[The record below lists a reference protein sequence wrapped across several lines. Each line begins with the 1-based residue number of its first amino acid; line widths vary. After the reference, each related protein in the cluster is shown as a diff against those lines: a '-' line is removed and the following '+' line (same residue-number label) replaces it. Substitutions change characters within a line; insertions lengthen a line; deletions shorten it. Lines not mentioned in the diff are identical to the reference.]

1 MPRVAGKRPASEAD
15 AADLFRRGGPKAI
28 RVASVGDAAGA
39 ATADARL
46 ADDDDDS
53 HLAPPPDPDASSALL
68 DARDDGGALAAHP
81 RLLARL
87 RNLCAAWRAPAWI
100 SPNAVSVA
108 AWRERPGVAEVLRR
122 RGKHLAKLGYSCGP
136 RLFLHPEETLFLVET
151 QRLVL
156 FASETGEGAARPMS
170 VAATRRLC
178 VGNDDWNDDGGN
190 DDDDG
195 KTKRPE
201 SENPRFEPHRSSRAR
216 RVSESRYRVF
226 AHLLR
231 RGLFARRF
239 DAPFAVA
246 AKTRGGAV
254 DHERAR
260 GGGAWAPD
268 EEYRRTGGMRAEDF
282 AEEASEASEAEK
294 AEEAEENASK
304 ASEAEENASKASEAE
319 ENASRASEAEKIF
332 DASKKTKM
340 TQSPAAASEEDAR
353 RAWWPSA
360 RAPGSAWGGAPG
372 VASPSTST
380 RSNRLRTDFEP
391 APSPSAAATLAD
403 RPVYQVYRPSAGG
416 AAAFSKKN
424 PPDVA
429 FVVFLSEDAN
439 SADENRRARSG
450 RVLRRTSKDFG
461 ERTFEEDFGED
472 AAPDAA
478 RVAAATRAVKAAG
491 GGLERAATVFA
502 RVVEDTV
509 VMHAAESA

>member
-28 RVASVGDAAGA
+28 RVASVGDAADAAGA

-178 VGNDDWNDDGGN
+178 VGDGDWNDDDGN
-190 DDDDG
+190 DDDG
-195 KTKRPE
+195 GETKRPE
-201 SENPRFEPHRSSRAR
+201 SENPRFEPHRSSRAA

-268 EEYRRTGGMRAEDF
+268 EEYHRTGGMRAE
-282 AEEASEASEAEK
+282 EAE
-294 AEEAEENASK
+294 
-304 ASEAEENASKASEAE
+304 EAEENASKASEAE

-332 DASKKTKM
+332 DASKKNKM

-360 RAPGSAWGGAPG
+360 RAPGSAWGGEPE
-372 VASPSTST
+372 VASPSPST
-380 RSNRLRTDFEP
+380 RSNRLRTDF
-391 APSPSAAATLAD
+391 AD

-450 RVLRRTSKDFG
+450 RGLRRPSKDFG

-478 RVAAATRAVKAAG
+478 RVAAAARAVKAAG

>member
-28 RVASVGDAAGA
+28 RVASVGDAAGAATA

-246 AKTRGGAV
+246 AKSRGGAV

-268 EEYRRTGGMRAEDF
+268 EEYRRTGGMRAEE
-282 AEEASEASEAEK
+282 AEEAEENASK
-294 AEEAEENASK
+294 ASEAEENASK

-332 DASKKTKM
+332 DASKKNKM
-340 TQSPAAASEEDAR
+340 TQSPAAASEGDAR

-360 RAPGSAWGGAPG
+360 RAPGSAWGGEPG

-380 RSNRLRTDFEP
+380 RSNRLPTDF
-391 APSPSAAATLAD
+391 AD

>member
-156 FASETGEGAARPMS
+156 FASDTGEGAARPMS

-190 DDDDG
+190 DDDDDG
-195 KTKRPE
+195 KAKRAE
-201 SENPRFEPHRSSRAR
+201 SENPRFEPHRSSRTA

-246 AKTRGGAV
+246 AKSRGGAV

-268 EEYRRTGGMRAEDF
+268 EEYRRTGGMRAEE
-282 AEEASEASEAEK
+282 AEEAEENASK

-332 DASKKTKM
+332 DASKKNKT
-340 TQSPAAASEEDAR
+340 TQSPAAASERDAR

-380 RSNRLRTDFEP
+380 RSNRLRTDF
-391 APSPSAAATLAD
+391 AD

-429 FVVFLSEDAN
+429 FVVFLSEDAH

-450 RVLRRTSKDFG
+450 RVLRRPSKDFG

-478 RVAAATRAVKAAG
+478 RVAAAARAVKAAG

>member
-28 RVASVGDAAGA
+28 RVASVGDAAGAATA

-178 VGNDDWNDDGGN
+178 VGNDDWNDDDDGGN
-190 DDDDG
+190 DDDDDG
-195 KTKRPE
+195 KAKRAE
-201 SENPRFEPHRSSRAR
+201 SENPRFEPHRPSRAP

-246 AKTRGGAV
+246 AKSRGGAV

-260 GGGAWAPD
+260 GGGAWAAD
-268 EEYRRTGGMRAEDF
+268 EEYRRTGGMRAE
-282 AEEASEASEAEK
+282 EASEASEAEE
-294 AEEAEENASK
+294 AEEAEENASR
-304 ASEAEENASKASEAE
+304 ASEAE

-332 DASKKTKM
+332 DASKKNKM
-340 TQSPAAASEEDAR
+340 TQSPAAASEGDAR

-360 RAPGSAWGGAPG
+360 RAPGSAWGGEPG

-380 RSNRLRTDFEP
+380 RSNRLPTDF
-391 APSPSAAATLAD
+391 AD

-450 RVLRRTSKDFG
+450 RGLRRPSKDFG

>member
-28 RVASVGDAAGA
+28 RVASVGDAADAAGA

-190 DDDDG
+190 DDDDDG
-195 KTKRPE
+195 KAKRAE
-201 SENPRFEPHRSSRAR
+201 SENPRFEPHRSSRAA

-246 AKTRGGAV
+246 AKSRGGAV

-260 GGGAWAPD
+260 GGGAWAAD
-268 EEYRRTGGMRAEDF
+268 EEYRRKGGMRAEDKNDF
-282 AEEASEASEAEK
+282 
-294 AEEAEENASK
+294 AEEAEEAE
-304 ASEAEENASKASEAE
+304 EAEDAEEAKEAEEAE

-332 DASKKTKM
+332 DASKKNKT
-340 TQSPAAASEEDAR
+340 TQSPAAASEGDAR

-360 RAPGSAWGGAPG
+360 RAPGSAWGGAAG
-372 VASPSTST
+372 VASTSTST

-391 APSPSAAATLAD
+391 PPPSPSAAATFVAD
-403 RPVYQVYRPSAGG
+403 RPAYQVYRPSAGG

-450 RVLRRTSKDFG
+450 RVLRRPSKDFG

-478 RVAAATRAVKAAG
+478 RVAAAARAVKAAG

>member
-53 HLAPPPDPDASSALL
+53 RAAAPPDPDASSALL

-156 FASETGEGAARPMS
+156 FASDTGEGAARPMS

-190 DDDDG
+190 DDDDDG
-195 KTKRPE
+195 KAKRAE
-201 SENPRFEPHRSSRAR
+201 SENPRFEPHRSSRTA

-246 AKTRGGAV
+246 AKSRGGAV

-268 EEYRRTGGMRAEDF
+268 EEYRRTGGMRAE
-282 AEEASEASEAEK
+282 E

-332 DASKKTKM
+332 DASKKNKT
-340 TQSPAAASEEDAR
+340 TQSPAAVSERDAR

-380 RSNRLRTDFEP
+380 RSNRLRTDF
-391 APSPSAAATLAD
+391 AD

-429 FVVFLSEDAN
+429 FVVFLSEDAH

-450 RVLRRTSKDFG
+450 RVLRRPSKDFG

-478 RVAAATRAVKAAG
+478 RVAAAARAVKAAG

>member
-53 HLAPPPDPDASSALL
+53 RAADAHPADPPPPDASSALL

-178 VGNDDWNDDGGN
+178 VGNDHWNDDDGN
-190 DDDDG
+190 DDDDDG
-195 KTKRPE
+195 KAKRAE
-201 SENPRFEPHRSSRAR
+201 SENPRFEPHRSSRAA
-216 RVSESRYRVF
+216 RVSESRFRVF

-246 AKTRGGAV
+246 AKSRGGAV

-268 EEYRRTGGMRAEDF
+268 EEYRRTGGMRAE
-282 AEEASEASEAEK
+282 E

-319 ENASRASEAEKIF
+319 ENASRASEAEENASRASEAEKFF
-332 DASKKTKM
+332 DASKNKM
-340 TQSPAAASEEDAR
+340 TRPAAVSERDAR

-360 RAPGSAWGGAPG
+360 RAPGSAWGGEPG

-380 RSNRLRTDFEP
+380 RSNRLRTDF
-391 APSPSAAATLAD
+391 AD

-450 RVLRRTSKDFG
+450 RGLRRPSKDFG
-461 ERTFEEDFGED
+461 ERTFGEDFGED

-478 RVAAATRAVKAAG
+478 RVAAAARAVKAAG
-491 GGLERAATVFA
+491 GWLERAATVFA